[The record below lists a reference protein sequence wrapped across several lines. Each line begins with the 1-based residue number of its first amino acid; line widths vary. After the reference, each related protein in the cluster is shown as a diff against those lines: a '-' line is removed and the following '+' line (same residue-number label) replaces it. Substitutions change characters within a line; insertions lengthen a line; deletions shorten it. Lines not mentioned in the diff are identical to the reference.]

1 MKLRK
6 ATIEDLENKC
16 PDVKDLLENSLTYID
31 DIQELLRYID
41 ENERIDLLDEIKEY
55 FENIMIYD
63 PEKEYIEDFI
73 FRCLKGNTNRIKN
86 KYNDK
91 LSEEEQLK
99 IFKEFKQEE
108 SNDLDMI
115 MGILNNYSKDLV
127 IEKLKENDYL

>member
-6 ATIEDLENKC
+6 ATVEDLENKC

-31 DIQELLRYID
+31 NIQELLEYID
-41 ENERIDLLDEIKEY
+41 ENERVDLLDEIKEY

-73 FRCLKGNTNRIKN
+73 SKCLKNNINRIKN

-99 IFKEFKQEE
+99 IFKEFRQEE
-108 SNDLDMI
+108 SDNLDII
-115 MGILNNYSKDLV
+115 MGILDNYSKDLV